1 MSNVQ
6 LIPINKIRVLNPRAR
21 SKAKFTEIVAN
32 VSKVGLKK
40 PITVCPRNGSGGEYD
55 LVCGQGRLEAFAQL
69 GATHVPSFV
78 IEASA
83 EDRYVMSLVENLAR
97 RPPDSLDLSRNI
109 AALEQRG
116 YTPNQIAEKVG
127 LSDTYVRD
135 LLRLH
140 AKGEEQ
146 LLAAVERGDLPIR
159 VAATIAAAKDDDVK
173 RCLAEAYE
181 RGELKGHAL
190 VRARMVV
197 ERRMANTKRA
207 GRYGTVSNAK
217 RAKKLC
223 TDDLVRGVKR
233 ATQRQALL
241 VKKARMC
248 EGMLRLVCGAM
259 KELVGDDHF
268 VTLLRAEG
276 IDKMPKYL
284 AEEIQRKGA
293 RA

>member
-1 MSNVQ
+1 MNKIQ
-6 LIPINKIRVLNPRAR
+6 LIPIKKIHVLNPRAR
-21 SKAKFTEIVAN
+21 NKAKFSEIVTN

-40 PITVCPRNGSGGEYD
+40 PITVCARSGSGGEYD

-97 RPPDSLDLSRNI
+97 RAPDSLELVRNI
-109 AALEQRG
+109 ADLEKRG
-116 YTPNQIAEKVG
+116 YAPNQIAAKLG
-127 LSDTYVRD
+127 MSDTYVRD

-146 LLAAVERGDLPIR
+146 LLAAVERGDLPVR
-159 VAATIAAAKDDDVK
+159 VAANIAAAKDDEVK
-173 RCLAEAYE
+173 KCLAEAYE
-181 RGELKGHAL
+181 RGELKGHDL

-197 ERRMANTKRA
+197 ERRMANVKRV
-207 GRYGTVSNAK
+207 GRHGDAPNPK
-217 RAKKLC
+217 RAKKLS

-233 ATQRQALL
+233 ATQRQASL
-241 VKKARMC
+241 VKRARVC
-248 EGMLRLVCGAM
+248 ESMLRIVCGAM
-259 KELVGDDHF
+259 KELARDDHF

-276 IDKMPKYL
+276 LDKMPKYL
-284 AEEIQRKGA
+284 AEEIQRKGV
-293 RA
+293 R